1 MEKRVL
7 NQKLDNLRNCTLR
20 IEGKLPL
27 TDNELSINFDVQ
39 DIISVNLERS
49 VQSCIDIAS
58 HISSDFDDVSGLSAG
73 NLFLELIAKKV
84 LSQETALGMVKAV
97 GFRNLL
103 VHRYAAIDWA
113 SVQQGLLKNLGL
125 FRQFAGE
132 VARFCNL

>member
-84 LSQETALGMVKAV
+84 LSQETAQGMVKAV

-113 SVQQGLLKNLGL
+113 RVQQSLLKDLGL

-132 VARFCNL
+132 IARFCNL